1 MNELPELITKK
12 YKQLFDKQPLIVR
25 SPGRVNL
32 IGEHTDYNQGFV
44 LPAAIDRAIIMAI
57 NLRQDDKINIFALDK
72 NESFSSDIESYEKSK
87 MGWPN
92 YILGVI
98 EEFRKKR
105 IGLKGFNCVFGGD
118 IPIGAGLS
126 SSAALEG
133 AVSTAMNHLLNV
145 GLEKLDL
152 VKIGQAAEHNFV
164 GVRCGIMDQYI
175 NIFGERGGVL
185 RIDCR
190 TNEYQRFPFRSDDYK
205 IVLCDSGIRHDLVS
219 SEYNV
224 RRSQCETGIEI
235 LQNYKRSILSLRD
248 VSHYMLDKHQSEMG
262 DLIYKRCA
270 YVIRENVRVL
280 NACKDL
286 EKNDLVS
293 FGNRMFESHY
303 GLSNEYEVSCK
314 ELDYLVDTASNIP
327 GVLGSRM
334 MGAGFGG
341 CTINL
346 VTADA
351 IDDFKV
357 KIQEKF
363 SEKTGNKP
371 QLYISSIENG
381 AEILE

>member
-1 MNELPELITKK
+1 MNDLPEIITKK
-12 YKQLFDKQPLIVR
+12 YKQLFDDQPVIVR

-57 NLRQDDKINIFALDK
+57 NLREDDKINILASDK
-72 NESFSSDIESYEKSK
+72 NESFFSDIDTYEKSE

-133 AVSTAMNHLLNV
+133 AVSIAMNHLLNV

-175 NIFGERGGVL
+175 NIFGQMGGVL

-190 TNEYQRFPFRSDDYK
+190 TNEYQRFPFSSNDYK

-224 RRSQCETGIEI
+224 RRSQCETGVEI
-235 LQNYKRSILSLRD
+235 LQSYKRSVLSLRD
-248 VSHYMLDKHQSEMG
+248 VSQHMLDQHRSEME
-262 DLIYKRCA
+262 DLIYKRCT
-270 YVIRENVRVL
+270 YVIQENIRVL

-286 EKNDLVS
+286 EKDNLVS

-314 ELDYLVDTASNIP
+314 ELDLLVDIASNIP
-327 GVLGSRM
+327 GVLGARM

-346 VTADA
+346 LTADA
-351 IDDFKV
+351 IDEFKANV
-357 KIQEKF
+357 QEKY

-371 QLYISSIENG
+371 QVYISSIENG
-381 AEILE
+381 AEILG